1 MRDRHE
7 FHAADLA
14 QLTAAEGALLAG
26 TVENVVYLGTDT
38 HFHLRLDHGPHF
50 TVRRQNTGAG
60 AVTSPSQAFEPGQ
73 RAGVT
78 FAEGTARVLRD

>member
-1 MRDRHE
+1 MVRPEH
-7 FHAADLA
+7 A
-14 QLTAAEGALLAG
+14 QLAAAEDALLAG

-38 HFHLRLDHGPHF
+38 HFHLRLDHGPRF
-50 TVRRQNTGAG
+50 TVRRQNTGA
-60 AVTSPSQAFEPGQ
+60 QATAGSAFTGSGESFQPGQ